1 MEYLKRKPCKYYS
14 GKKEKSRLNMTY
26 SFHPTKGA
34 FIEDWFVLTI
44 CENVSAEMSKGN
56 ESYFAMTCHG
66 PDVPWSCLHK
76 TDTGELVAVYE
87 HNADLVAKVGSY
99 DLPQPDWMSF
109 NVTNSDQKVSFSS
122 ILHIFCHR

>member
-1 MEYLKRKPCKYYS
+1 
-14 GKKEKSRLNMTY
+14 MTD
-26 SFHPTKGA
+26 SFHPIKGA
-34 FIEDWFVLTI
+34 FIEDWFVLPI

-87 HNADLVAKVGSY
+87 HNADLVEKVGSY
-99 DLPQPDWMSF
+99 DLPQVDWRSF
-109 NVTNSDQKVSFSS
+109 NVTNSDQKVSTYFINSAYFLSPVDFSIGMVS
-122 ILHIFCHR
+122 